1 VEDKMTKI
9 NKMTKMLVSLLLV
22 SLAVLAPVSA
32 LELGASGGSGNNGN
46 PLIGSGGFSVI
57 LNNAQVTNDNG
68 QVELTFTT
76 DNSATNNAGD
86 LFDFDM
92 EIQLSGDGINGVNTK
107 TIPFLS
113 NGNSLDSTWSISF
126 ALDEILA
133 EGTHS
138 LNLGVNVLTTSGISM
153 DSASELIE
161 LIVGPAVPTN
171 MEPNLITADLDE
183 DNLNPGD
190 VVELTIDLENG
201 LTDYEDVNVEARILD
216 SNNERVGDR
225 VEADIGHLETDTDE
239 TVTMSMALPSDLDT
253 GVYTVEI
260 VVTGDVE
267 SGSVVYQN
275 VQLDAETLNFD
286 VERHDHSLTIDSVEH
301 NSNAEA
307 GDTYSVAVTVTNN
320 GLNYE
325 ENVVITVSMAGTTTT
340 SSVFAIDE
348 NDEIVQYFN
357 LNVPS
362 DAQNTEVLTILVN
375 GEDTSARYTANVNVG
390 ASATVSSAGL
400 SATVDSVS
408 KNIGSEGSAYL
419 ITLEN
424 NDDSTRTVTISVGG
438 VQGWASTTITPA
450 TLTLAPGSSGVVSVI
465 VTPSSSAEGTNAF
478 TVYVSEGN
486 QVISSVGLT
495 ANVEDAAN
503 TMMTWILAG
512 IALILAAFAYNQ
524 RVRPAT
530 KGRRR
535 AKKVYY

>member
-1 VEDKMTKI
+1 MTKI

-32 LELGASGGSGNNGN
+32 LSLSASAGSGSTGN
-46 PLIGSGGFSVI
+46 PLIGTGGFSVI
-57 LNNAQVTNDNG
+57 LDNAQVTNDNG

-126 ALDEILA
+126 TLDEILA
-133 EGTHS
+133 EGTH
-138 LNLGVNVLTTSGISM
+138 NFNVGFEILIPSSGMSRG
-153 DSASELIE
+153 DVSELIE
-161 LIVGPAVPTN
+161 LVVGPAIPTN

-190 VVELTIDLENG
+190 VVELTVDLENG
-201 LTDYEDVNVEARILD
+201 LTDYEDVNVEARIID
-216 SNNERVGDR
+216 SNNERVGDK
-225 VEADIGHLETDTDE
+225 VEVDIGHLETDADE
-239 TVTMSMALPSDLDT
+239 TITMSMALPSDLDT
-253 GVYTVEI
+253 GIYTVEI
-260 VVTGDVE
+260 VATGDVE
-267 SGSVVYQN
+267 SGSVMYMN
-275 VQLDAETLNFD
+275 TQLDAETLNFD

-301 NSNAEA
+301 NSNTEA

-320 GLNYE
+320 GLNFE
-325 ENVVITVSMAGTTTT
+325 ENVVITVSMAGATTT
-340 SSVFAIDE
+340 SAVFDIDE

-362 DAQNTEVLTILVN
+362 DAQNTEVLTVLVN

-408 KNIGSEGSAYL
+408 KNIGSEGEAYM

-438 VQGWASTTITPA
+438 VQGWASTTITPT
-450 TLTLAPGSSGVVSVI
+450 TLTLAPGSSGVASVY

-503 TMMTWILAG
+503 TMTWILAG
-512 IALILAAFAYNQ
+512 IALVLVAFAYNQ

>member
-1 VEDKMTKI
+1 
-9 NKMTKMLVSLLLV
+9 MTKMLVSMLLV

-32 LELGASGGSGNNGN
+32 LSTSADSTNI
-46 PLIGSGGFSVI
+46 LINAGVISVV
-57 LNNAQVTNDNG
+57 LEEAQVTSDNG
-68 QVELTFTT
+68 QVEFTLTTLNAVMSGATT
-76 DNSATNNAGD
+76 PAPV
-86 LFDFDM
+86 DFDVS
-92 EIQLSGDGINGVNTK
+92 IQLSGNGINGVNTK
-107 TIPFLS
+107 TI
-113 NGNSLDSTWSISF
+113 SLPGDGTLAQTQTQTVAF
-126 ALDEILA
+126 ALDENLA
-133 EGTHS
+133 EGTYS
-138 LNLGVNVLTTSGISM
+138 LNAVLTILTQGVNPIQIDQDSGVIVLV
-153 DSASELIE
+153 
-161 LIVGPAVPTN
+161 VGPAIPTN
-171 MEPNLITADLDE
+171 MESNLITVDLEDDE
-183 DNLNPGD
+183 LNPGD
-190 VVELTIDLENG
+190 YVEIEIDLESSIR
-201 LTDYEDVNVEARILD
+201 DYEDVTVEVRVLD
-216 SNNERVGDR
+216 SNNERVGDI
-225 VEADIGHLETDTDE
+225 VDENLGHLEIGEEE
-239 TVTMSMALPSDLDT
+239 TVTMSIALPSDLDT

-267 SGSVVYQN
+267 SGSIVYQN
-275 VQLDAETLNFD
+275 VQLDAETLYFD

-325 ENVVITVSMAGTTTT
+325 ENVVITVSIAGTTTT

-357 LNVPS
+357 LNIPS
-362 DAQNTEVLTILVN
+362 DAQNTEVLTVLVN

-408 KNIGSEGSAYL
+408 KNIGSLGTAYM

-450 TLTLAPGSSGVVSVI
+450 TLILAPGSSGVVSVY
-465 VTPSSSAEGTNAF
+465 VTPSPSAEGTNAF

-503 TMMTWILAG
+503 TMTWILAG

>member
-1 VEDKMTKI
+1 M
-9 NKMTKMLVSLLLV
+9 LLV

-32 LELGASGGSGNNGN
+32 LSLGASGGPNGN
-46 PLIGSGGFSVI
+46 QLIGSGGFSVI

-76 DNSATNNAGD
+76 DNSAINNAGD

-126 ALDEILA
+126 TLDEILA

-138 LNLGVNVLTTSGISM
+138 LTLSVNVLIPSSGISM
-153 DSASELIE
+153 DSASELLE
-161 LIVGPAVPTN
+161 LVVGSAVPTN

-201 LTDYEDVNVEARILD
+201 LSDYEDVNVEARILD

-253 GVYTVEI
+253 GAYTVEI

-267 SGSVVYQN
+267 SGAVVYQN

-357 LNVPS
+357 LNIPN
-362 DAQNTEVLTILVN
+362 DAQNTEVLTVLVN
-375 GEDTSARYTANVNVG
+375 GEDTSARYTAEVNVG

-408 KNIGSEGSAYL
+408 KTIGSEGAAYM

-438 VQGWASTTITPA
+438 VQGWASTTITPT
-450 TLTLAPGSSGVVSVI
+450 TLTLAPGSSGVASVY

-503 TMMTWILAG
+503 TMTWILAG
-512 IALILAAFAYNQ
+512 IALVLAAFAYNQ
-524 RVRPAT
+524 RVRPTT

>member
-1 VEDKMTKI
+1 MTKI

-32 LELGASGGSGNNGN
+32 LELGASAGSGNNGN

-362 DAQNTEVLTILVN
+362 DAQNTEVLTVLVN

-408 KNIGSEGSAYL
+408 KNIGSEGTAYM

-424 NDDSTRTVTISVGG
+424 NDDSTRIVTISVGG

-450 TLTLAPGSSGVVSVI
+450 TLTLAPGSIGVVSVY

-495 ANVEDAAN
+495 ANVEDTAN
-503 TMMTWILAG
+503 TMTWILAG
-512 IALILAAFAYNQ
+512 IALILVAFAYNQ

>member
-362 DAQNTEVLTILVN
+362 DAQNTEVLTVLVN

-408 KNIGSEGSAYL
+408 KNIGSEGSAYM

-450 TLTLAPGSSGVVSVI
+450 TLTLAPGSSGVVSVY